1 LQILQHKCLTAS
13 EKAVRLL
20 TDNYI
25 ECDLPNIGAQTA
37 NNKVVFISI
46 MQGLKIAIGGKG
58 GVGKTTICAI
68 WAQLF
73 AKSGFDVLVIDADPN
88 TTLASAFGVASE
100 QCPEPLTRMKQLI
113 AERTG
118 TGKDAVGTYFKMNPK
133 VSDLPEKYSLEVNGL
148 KLLVLGAITQG
159 GAGCACPEGAFLK
172 ALLTHT
178 ILQRKEL
185 VLVDLA
191 AGVEFLG
198 RASVQGIDAFIS
210 IVEPGGRSIE
220 TANNIN
226 KMAKD
231 LGISC
236 IGTIANKITEPAQAE
251 VIKSQLKD
259 TTLLG
264 TLGYSRYLQEAD
276 LKRAAVFG
284 ADAEITE
291 QLKLSKDKLVEL
303 ITDLTA
309 KNNN

>member
-1 LQILQHKCLTAS
+1 LTAS

-20 TDNYI
+20 AHNYI
-25 ECDLPNIGAQTA
+25 ECDLPDVGAQTA
-37 NNKVVFISI
+37 DNKAVYIPV

-58 GVGKTTICAI
+58 GVGKTTVCAI

-73 AKSGFDVLVIDADPN
+73 AKSGFDVLAIDADPN

-133 VSDLPEKYSLEVNGL
+133 VSDLPDQYSLDVNGL

-172 ALLTHT
+172 ALLTHS
-178 ILQRKEL
+178 ILQRQEL

-198 RASVQGIDAFIS
+198 RASVQGINAFIS

-231 LGISC
+231 LGIGC
-236 IGTIANKITEPAQAE
+236 TGTIANKITDPTQAE

-264 TLGYSRYLQEAD
+264 TLGYSRSLQEAD
-276 LKRAAVFG
+276 LERTAVFE
-284 ADAEITE
+284 ADGEVTE
-291 QLKLSKDKLVEL
+291 QLKQAKDKLVEL
-303 ITDLTA
+303 ISQSNPKA
-309 KNNN
+309 IKQ